1 MAYPP
6 GPLFG
11 ARTLNAPPV
20 VHAAAHYKCHSPWP
34 TRSLLPCCTAR
45 QSGVAAPQG
54 KAGQGLRLSVL
65 ACLQPPPSTSFPVGL
80 MLGSTTRR
88 TSLPQGSQIGLNRPT
103 AIGAALAS
111 LASPAPIGRTRTDEL
126 LLRRA
131 LKINPPRTPAAATA
145 SLLPA
150 AGLHKRT
157 RSPLAESA
165 SPRRSPR
172 RSPKPS
178 PERCLR
184 RDLTASSQDL
194 ANPSAPPKRKRV
206 EADFDMLF
214 TANAGRGAPPA
225 EDQADSEARSPVAA
239 AASADADADDG
250 CSDGALSDVEIVGHS
265 LADERA
271 GGCSARAGA
280 PASPGE
286 QPWRC
291 HACTLENAATFLS
304 CAACNMQ
311 RHAPAARGCTATI
324 ASGPRP
330 HTVAPAPSKAK
341 PAVMA
346 QGVGKARGGGVPA
359 KAKGKKGLQGTPC
372 HPFDSCGPKPLPPTA
387 RAYENAPRGAPP
399 VLTPVRVAVCAICV
413 WRAAGKSTVVP
424 KKNQPGSGIERYLRR
439 EPQSTDR

>member
-1 MAYPP
+1 M
-6 GPLFG
+6 
-11 ARTLNAPPV
+11 
-20 VHAAAHYKCHSPWP
+20 
-34 TRSLLPCCTAR
+34 
-45 QSGVAAPQG
+45 
-54 KAGQGLRLSVL
+54 L

-178 PERCLR
+178 PQRCLR
-184 RDLTASSQDL
+184 RDLAASSQYL
-194 ANPSAPPKRKRV
+194 ANPSAPPKRKR
-206 EADFDMLF
+206 ADRNAAFDILF
-214 TANAGRGAPPA
+214 TADDGRGAPPA
-225 EDQADSEARSPVAA
+225 QDQADSEARSPAAA
-239 AASADADADDG
+239 AASADADADADDG
-250 CSDGALSDVEIVGHS
+250 CSDGARSDVEIVGHS
-265 LADERA
+265 LAEDRT

-280 PASPGE
+280 PAAPGE

-291 HACTLENAATFLS
+291 HACTLENAAPFLS

-311 RHAPAARGCTATI
+311 RHAPAARGSTATI

-330 HTVAPAPSKAK
+330 HTVAPAPSNAK

-359 KAKGKKGLQGTPC
+359 KAKEEGSPGYATPLILVALNLFGSLSGL
-372 HPFDSCGPKPLPPTA
+372 
-387 RAYENAPRGAPP
+387 
-399 VLTPVRVAVCAICV
+399 
-413 WRAAGKSTVVP
+413 
-424 KKNQPGSGIERYLRR
+424 
-439 EPQSTDR
+439 